1 MNWLVQMVVAL
12 VTATLLFPP
21 AGRAGRS
28 GLVRAS
34 GRTLVDEAGSYL
46 GIGTSL
52 FWAPWGYLHDR
63 DRLKRNLACAAG
75 RLASQPGCP
84 DRTAGVDFIRVLL
97 LVGPGGWRDRTVT
110 DEDVYKSDV
119 LTGLSDLASNDY
131 GLRVEWTIFGSVEST
146 PTPSERQRL
155 VAFVADALAS
165 RADAVQFYE
174 VANEGTLNGFAGE
187 SGRRELWSL
196 ARVLRQR
203 TPNLVALTSPQG
215 EDARAYYRHSPA
227 TLVTNHVSRDISG
240 PDGRLGPIRDAC
252 APATSPA
259 LPWVS
264 NEPIGP
270 QSSVA
275 SDDEPAH
282 LALAAAYT
290 WLCGGAAYVLHTGAG
305 IRGGGAADREGGRA
319 ANLWEVPR
327 FAEILGAISAV
338 RRTLPADLPNF
349 RRTGSTA
356 SVAPLRTAGGP
367 PAPDR
372 KPGAYTMPCAVA
384 DDGRMVCVPIGISEP
399 LRVEASR
406 GVTFQVRNATTG
418 ERREQVTLGPGE
430 THTLA
435 PTTGVL
441 VVGQTR

>member
-1 MNWLVQMVVAL
+1 MAGWLAQMIAAL
-12 VTATLLFPP
+12 VTTAVLLPPP
-21 AGRAGRS
+21 ARAARS

-34 GRTLVDEAGSYL
+34 GRALVDEAGPYL
-46 GIGTSL
+46 GVGTSL

-63 DRLKRNLACAAG
+63 ERLKRNLACAAG
-75 RLASQPGCP
+75 RLALQPGCP

-110 DEDVYKSDV
+110 NEDVYESDV
-119 LTGLSDLASNDY
+119 LTGLSDLAYNEY
-131 GLRVEWTIFGSVEST
+131 GLRVGWTIFGSVEST
-146 PTPSERQRL
+146 PTASERERL

-165 RADAVQFYE
+165 RADALQFYE
-174 VANEGTLNGFAGE
+174 VANEATLNGFAGE

-215 EDARAYYRHSPA
+215 EDARVYYRHSPA
-227 TLVTNHVSRDISG
+227 TLVTNHVSRDVSG
-240 PDGRLGPIRDAC
+240 PDGLLGPIRAAC
-252 APATSPA
+252 APAIIPA

-270 QSSVA
+270 QSSVE
-275 SDDEPAH
+275 SEDDPAR

-305 IRGGGAADREGGRA
+305 IRGGGAADRERGRS
-319 ANLWEVPR
+319 ANLWEIPR

-338 RRTLPADLPNF
+338 RRTLPVDLPNF
-349 RRTGSTA
+349 RAPGSTA
-356 SVAPLRTAGGP
+356 SVAPLRSAGGP
-367 PAPDR
+367 L
-372 KPGAYTMPCAVA
+372 TMPCAVA

-399 LRVEASR
+399 MRIEASS
-406 GVTFQVRNATTG
+406 GVSFDVRDATTG

-430 THTLA
+430 SHTLA